1 MAKNIEP
8 KLVTIGSYLKLEDD
22 AKFIIPEYQRKYAWE
37 ISNCDKLWSDITD
50 FIESKSKDLYFFGTI
65 IINCSND
72 DTELGLI
79 DGQQRTTTFLLLL
92 KALLTKINET
102 LEKMVDDPESEQL
115 KRGLRERRRNLISI
129 LYKIDPDNITDEPND
144 KKDQEVYNSFNNLI
158 NNSNQETYKEELVN
172 IMKSLKYE
180 DAERSAIKIP
190 YKQKDNRYTNF
201 FKNYKHFYFKED
213 LNKIDFL
220 NKFTRTILEECQVIE
235 IKSWKVEQAIT
246 MFNSLNSDG
255 MPLTDS
261 DIIYSKMF
269 AATKDNTE
277 RKILGE
283 KWRYLIEL
291 TNELER
297 EKIVSIN
304 GLLNQKMYLYR
315 SINKDTINASGNI
328 DVTTPGLR
336 RYYTE
341 LNINLIKRPLEFC
354 DELIKL
360 AEIWNIAKDN
370 STIKVLFNF
379 NDNSKLFLA
388 SYFHRYDSYFI
399 NGDNQKFIIDEENKN
414 HLINEIENMA
424 ELMLRLFAIL
434 SLVDA
439 GYSSSNFK
447 SFLFKEEIKLA
458 NKSISFE
465 EIKFDFDQHINKC
478 WEKDNIL
485 TRINDYEK
493 NDIVYLNEYLFAK
506 ENGKK
511 LKISADIDIEHIMP
525 QSGKNIKAIQ
535 NDAEI
540 ENDDMFSNYI
550 NKVGNKILL
559 EYNINRTIGN
569 EWFRTKISTAISE
582 KSGYVESKYPLAQ
595 YLVEKYKNES
605 KPYWTKSDI
614 ETATANASERIV
626 NFIFGENLK

>member
-8 KLVTIGSYLKLEDD
+8 KLVPIGSYLKLEDD

-37 ISNCDKLWSDITD
+37 ISNCDKLWSDVTD

-79 DGQQRTTTFLLLL
+79 DGQQRTTTFMLLL

-115 KRGLRERRRNLISI
+115 RRGLRDRRRNLISI
-129 LYKIDPDNITDEPND
+129 LYKTDPDDIPDEPDD
-144 KKDQEVYNSFNNLI
+144 KIDKEIYNSFNGLI
-158 NNSNQETYKEELVN
+158 NNSNQETYKEELIN
-172 IMKSLKYE
+172 IMTSLKYE
-180 DAERSAIKIP
+180 DAEESAIKIP

-201 FKNYKHFYFKED
+201 FKNYKHFYFKPD

-269 AATKDNTE
+269 AAAKDEKE
-277 RKILGE
+277 RNLLGE

-291 TNELER
+291 TNDLESK
-297 EKIVSIN
+297 KIVSLN

-336 RYYTE
+336 RYYID
-341 LNINLIKRPLEFC
+341 LNTSLIKRPIEFC

-360 AEIWNIAKDN
+360 AEIWNIAKEN
-370 STIKVLFNF
+370 NTMKVLFNF

-388 SYFHRYDSYFI
+388 SYFYRYDSSFI
-399 NGDNQKFIIDEENKN
+399 SEDNVKFIISEEKKSA
-414 HLINEIENMA
+414 LINEIEKMA
-424 ELMLRLFAIL
+424 ELMLRLFAVL
-434 SLVDA
+434 SLVDS
-439 GYSSSNFK
+439 GYSSSDFK

-458 NKSISFE
+458 DSLIPFE
-465 EIKFDFDQHINKC
+465 EIKDDFDKHINKC
-478 WEKDNIL
+478 WKKDIIKSN
-485 TRINDYEK
+485 INDYEK

-506 ENGKK
+506 ENGKE
-511 LKISADIDIEHIMP
+511 LKIGSDIDIEHIMP
-525 QSGKNIKAIQ
+525 KSGKNKKTIQ
-535 NDAEI
+535 NDAGI
-540 ENDDMFSNYI
+540 EDDVMFANYI
-550 NKVGNKILL
+550 NKIGNKILL

-569 EWFRTKISTAISE
+569 EWFRTKISTTIGE
-582 KSGYVESKYPLAQ
+582 KSGYVNSNYPLAQ
-595 YLVEKYKNES
+595 HLVEIYKNEQ
-605 KPYWTKSDI
+605 KPYWTKTDI
-614 ETATANASERIV
+614 ETATEEASERIA
-626 NFIFGENLK
+626 NFIFD

>member
-144 KKDQEVYNSFNNLI
+144 KKDQEIYNSFNNLI

>member
-1 MAKNIEP
+1 M
-8 KLVTIGSYLKLEDD
+8 
-22 AKFIIPEYQRKYAWE
+22 
-37 ISNCDKLWSDITD
+37 
-50 FIESKSKDLYFFGTI
+50 
-65 IINCSND
+65 
-72 DTELGLI
+72 
-79 DGQQRTTTFLLLL
+79 LLL

-144 KKDQEVYNSFNNLI
+144 KKDQEIYNSFNNLI

-201 FKNYKHFYFKED
+201 LKNYKHFYFKED

>member
-1 MAKNIEP
+1 M
-8 KLVTIGSYLKLEDD
+8 
-22 AKFIIPEYQRKYAWE
+22 
-37 ISNCDKLWSDITD
+37 
-50 FIESKSKDLYFFGTI
+50 
-65 IINCSND
+65 
-72 DTELGLI
+72 
-79 DGQQRTTTFLLLL
+79 
-92 KALLTKINET
+92 
-102 LEKMVDDPESEQL
+102 
-115 KRGLRERRRNLISI
+115 
-129 LYKIDPDNITDEPND
+129 
-144 KKDQEVYNSFNNLI
+144 
-158 NNSNQETYKEELVN
+158 
-172 IMKSLKYE
+172 
-180 DAERSAIKIP
+180 
-190 YKQKDNRYTNF
+190 
-201 FKNYKHFYFKED
+201 
-213 LNKIDFL
+213 
-220 NKFTRTILEECQVIE
+220 
-235 IKSWKVEQAIT
+235 
-246 MFNSLNSDG
+246 
-255 MPLTDS
+255 
-261 DIIYSKMF
+261 
-269 AATKDNTE
+269 
-277 RKILGE
+277 
-283 KWRYLIEL
+283 
-291 TNELER
+291 
-297 EKIVSIN
+297 
-304 GLLNQKMYLYR
+304 
-315 SINKDTINASGNI
+315 
-328 DVTTPGLR
+328 
-336 RYYTE
+336 
-341 LNINLIKRPLEFC
+341 
-354 DELIKL
+354 
-360 AEIWNIAKDN
+360 
-370 STIKVLFNF
+370 FNF

-550 NKVGNKILL
+550 YKVGNKIFL